1 MVLVCLD
8 AELMVMLC
16 EYDHDITCLY
26 KYPFLAGLWNYSLEV
41 WVHLAGRQDRA
52 AVSWHSYPRLVHR
65 KPPHLKEDW
74 KLVLW
79 FNTRTAGS
87 SHLVTWNC
95 KVICEGK
102 LWNIIR
108 HAPRLCLLLL
118 KCFRERTSI
127 KCVQYSPF
135 PFNHIFSHCFLFLPP
150 WGNSPKVTCSCNNE
164 LKLSH
169 VNSFNNLEHFWCAWC

>member
-8 AELMVMLC
+8 AELMMMLC

-41 WVHLAGRQDRA
+41 WVHLAGREDRA

-95 KVICEGK
+95 KVIVKRSFEISSDM
-102 LWNIIR
+102 LWGY
-108 HAPRLCLLLL
+108 ACCCLSALEKGHLLNVFSIL
-118 KCFRERTSI
+118 LSPSITSSLTVFFFSFLEEI
-127 KCVQYSPF
+127 VQ
-135 PFNHIFSHCFLFLPP
+135 
-150 WGNSPKVTCSCNNE
+150 K
-164 LKLSH
+164 
-169 VNSFNNLEHFWCAWC
+169 